1 MLRMFRASNSALF
14 TVVVVVVVGSTIGIS
29 NRFQMSLTIHTLVET
44 KSLLRFHFCPLFVLV
59 LVAVVDGFSCTSAD
73 FTKSYSFIFVYSSLV
88 SASATTRINMP
99 PSRPKLAPCSTT
111 GDTDD
116 TTQQN
121 TQNNSESSPRLALF
135 MCPFST
141 QKGLMLHN
149 QNTREH
155 SSAHRCKYSL
165 LKPILIIHHHHHHL
179 PLVPYLRFSLLFSSG
194 NGIEIRTTR
203 SFPPMVP

>member
-1 MLRMFRASNSALF
+1 
-14 TVVVVVVVGSTIGIS
+14 
-29 NRFQMSLTIHTLVET
+29 MSLTIHTLVET
-44 KSLLRFHFCPLFVLV
+44 KSLLRFHFCPLYVLV

-141 QKGLMLHN
+141 QNGLMLHN